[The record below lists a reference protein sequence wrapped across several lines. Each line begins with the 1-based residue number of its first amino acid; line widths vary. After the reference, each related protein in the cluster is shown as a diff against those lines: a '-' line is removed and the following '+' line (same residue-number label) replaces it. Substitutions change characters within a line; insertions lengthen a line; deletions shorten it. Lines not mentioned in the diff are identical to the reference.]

1 MTLTYDF
8 DDRYFE
14 YEPDSVEVN
23 SYIEGQPVEV
33 LADRAEDSFSKLSE
47 QERSRILTDIINS
60 GDYHWLKK
68 QQDGTNVKYSIN
80 WEVALEEDK
89 DYVMEFIDEDDFKDE
104 LHDYFY
110 SKASEQFDECEAE
123 RKDPY
128 GYRGLSPRDFY

>member
-8 DDRYFE
+8 DDREFE
-14 YEPDSVEVN
+14 YEPDDSEVK
-23 SYIEGQPVEV
+23 SYIEEQPVEV
-33 LADRAEDSFSKLSE
+33 LADRAEEGFGRLSE
-47 QERSRILTDIINS
+47 QERSEILTEIINS

-80 WEVALEEDK
+80 WEVALQEDK
-89 DYVMEFIDEDDFKDE
+89 SWVMEFINEDDFKDE

-110 SKASEQFDECEAE
+110 SKASEAFDDAEAE